1 MFKGDEMFSDV
12 MIKGVNPI
20 TGEPATLDYFSWKAI
35 FMHAP
40 GESFKISRAQIVKG
54 GVKMISSQGH
64 SKQVMTGAE
73 RIKAYKAIQDRAQEL
88 WDNKK
93 DDNDNDINVISPVN
107 EVMAL
112 ESEEAVNRYTHK
124 RSMTSGYLATHNI
137 HQALNTY
144 VRDFMFLH
152 GNMFYDPKAKVW
164 NTLSWAGDDKALEHS
179 YISDE
184 KVTDSRYSGL
194 KHIRSNEGD
203 ASLKDY
209 KLAFSGFNDK
219 TAEIDAA
226 MSSLGDNHIN
236 ARKFLQKVVKE
247 GFLLKEKS
255 LTVSDKTIRVLNR
268 QPEKVLANFFTQWTM
283 YIALGFNIPAA
294 KGNVLI
300 GKYNAYR
307 QAGGKA
313 LIKGEARYWGLSSDK
328 IYDNPARLKARKMI
342 DELGILTYR
351 AEELAEGLGASSLS
365 SLIFYPMVAAENWI
379 QQAQFLGQLT
389 QKQWDGYFIDKNG
402 DLKFN
407 GAEEDRL
414 TQQDVADLER
424 KVIDVQGR
432 GYSETDVRY
441 IQLFSLGTMA
451 MQFKRWFPTFL
462 ADRFK
467 NEDVDDLGNLRMG
480 SVIGARKFISRM
492 HKEGKLWK
500 FSEFKKELD
509 ENFKPHEREAVMRV
523 FYGTNGIMVASLL
536 YAIAI
541 ASSDDDE
548 PEDETAKLFEKL
560 LGDMLLLGNV
570 PRLTYMTNIPA
581 VDTIENLALAL
592 YHTAVQ
598 TEYQRK
604 AKYGDKGDLK
614 AVANFAR
621 LLPAPLRKPLQL
633 ESNKSK
639 KRRTLN

>member
-1 MFKGDEMFSDV
+1 
-12 MIKGVNPI
+12 
-20 TGEPATLDYFSWKAI
+20 
-35 FMHAP
+35 
-40 GESFKISRAQIVKG
+40 
-54 GVKMISSQGH
+54 
-64 SKQVMTGAE
+64 
-73 RIKAYKAIQDRAQEL
+73 
-88 WDNKK
+88 
-93 DDNDNDINVISPVN
+93 
-107 EVMAL
+107 
-112 ESEEAVNRYTHK
+112 
-124 RSMTSGYLATHNI
+124 
-137 HQALNTY
+137 
-144 VRDFMFLH
+144 
-152 GNMFYDPKAKVW
+152 MFYDPKAKVW

-184 KVTDSRYSGL
+184 EVVDDRYSGL
-194 KHIRSNEGD
+194 KQIKSNEGD

-236 ARKFLQKVVKE
+236 AKKFLQKVVKE
-247 GFLLKEKS
+247 GFLIKEKN
-255 LTVSDKTIRVLNR
+255 LTLSDSTIKVLGR
-268 QPEKVLANFFTQWTM
+268 QPEQVLANFFTQWTM

-294 KGNVLI
+294 QGNVLI

-328 IYDNPARLKARKMI
+328 VYDNPARLKARKMI

-389 QKQWDGYFIDKNG
+389 QEQWDGYFIDKNG
-402 DLKFN
+402 DLQFN
-407 GAEEDRL
+407 GEEKDRL

-467 NEDVDDLGNLRMG
+467 SEDVDDLGNLRMG
-480 SVIGARKFISRM
+480 SIIGARKFIQRM

-541 ASSDDDE
+541 AGSDDNE

-581 VDTIENLALAL
+581 TDTIENLALAL
-592 YHTAVQ
+592 YHTAKQ

-614 AVANFAR
+614 SVAHFAR

-633 ESNKSK
+633 EANKNK
-639 KRRTLN
+639 KQRPLN

>member
-1 MFKGDEMFSDV
+1 
-12 MIKGVNPI
+12 
-20 TGEPATLDYFSWKAI
+20 
-35 FMHAP
+35 
-40 GESFKISRAQIVKG
+40 
-54 GVKMISSQGH
+54 
-64 SKQVMTGAE
+64 
-73 RIKAYKAIQDRAQEL
+73 
-88 WDNKK
+88 
-93 DDNDNDINVISPVN
+93 
-107 EVMAL
+107 
-112 ESEEAVNRYTHK
+112 
-124 RSMTSGYLATHNI
+124 
-137 HQALNTY
+137 
-144 VRDFMFLH
+144 MFLH
-152 GNMFYDPKAKVW
+152 GNMFYDPKFKVW

-184 KVTDSRYSGL
+184 EVVDNRYSGL
-194 KHIRSNEGD
+194 KRIESNEGD

-226 MSSLGDNHIN
+226 MSSLGDNHEN

-247 GFLLKEKS
+247 GFLIKEKN
-255 LTVSDKTIRVLNR
+255 LTLSEASSKVTRYTFGQ

-294 KGNVLI
+294 QGNVLI

-328 IYDNPARLKARKMI
+328 VYNNQARLKARKMI

-389 QKQWDGYFIDKNG
+389 QEQWDGYFIDKNG
-402 DLKFN
+402 DLQFN
-407 GAEEDRL
+407 GEEKDRL

-432 GYSETDVRY
+432 GYSETDVRF
-441 IQLFSLGTMA
+441 IQLFSRGTMA

-467 NEDVDDLGNLRMG
+467 SEDVDDLGNLRMG
-480 SVIGARKFISRM
+480 SIIGARKFIDRM

-500 FSEFKKELD
+500 FGEFKKELND
-509 ENFKPHEREAVMRV
+509 NFKPHEREAVMRV
-523 FYGTNGIMVASLL
+523 LYGTNGIMVASLL

-541 ASSDDDE
+541 AGNDDNE

-581 VDTIENLALAL
+581 TDTIENLALAL
-592 YHTAVQ
+592 YHTAKQ

-614 AVANFAR
+614 SVAHFAR

-633 ESNKSK
+633 EANKNK
-639 KRRTLN
+639 KQRPLG